1 MAYDRYT
8 WVDGEVI
15 TAQKL
20 NHIEEGIA
28 DGDNGYECTETREQL
43 FEETVTTVAQG
54 NYSVSNLGYSQ
65 QITAETLIV
74 TFDGVEYNC
83 PKQDVGGGYF
93 VYGAS
98 TVSDFSQFPFS
109 LGSSASGNIIYT
121 QTAGEHSVKAVSNMA
136 TVTTTPCFEKAV
148 NAAYDGVEIVDIVQ
162 TGTDSTTGKPLIN
175 FSYDDLGRIIQK
187 YNNGKAVVRLQLSP
201 NPSLNYY
208 MGGDPRLYVD
218 AFYATSSSMTGDRY
232 VLHAHSTS
240 VFNVSAHAIRI
251 YDITLEVGRS
261 SNSLAIE
268 AIQISN
274 Q

>member
-1 MAYDRYT
+1 MAYEKQT
-8 WVDGEVI
+8 WANGDVI
-15 TAQKL
+15 TAEKL
-20 NHIEEGIA
+20 NHMEDGIEDAYELPA
-28 DGDNGYECTETREQL
+28 VTETDNGKVL
-43 FEETVTTVAQG
+43 
-54 NYSVSNLGYSQ
+54 
-65 QITAETLIV
+65 
-74 TFDGVEYNC
+74 GVEN
-83 PKQDVGGGYF
+83 G
-93 VYGAS
+93 
-98 TVSDFSQFPFS
+98 QFG
-109 LGSSASGNIIYT
+109 L
-121 QTAGEHSVKAVSNMA
+121 V
-136 TVTTTPCFEKAV
+136 
-148 NAAYDGVEIVDIVQ
+148 DGVEIVDVVQ

-187 YNNGKAVVRLQLSP
+187 YNNGKAVVRLQLLP
-201 NPSLNYY
+201 NSSLNYY

-240 VFNVSAHAIRI
+240 VYNVSAHAIRI